1 MSDPKQAF
9 HHRTPD
15 SRTSTSS
22 AESNNKNNQ
31 ELPTPAW
38 VREHNLEDIPP
49 SSVAV
54 EEKPKIKVIKTNK
67 KADIS
72 DIRELSNTPEDIEV
86 ESVKSWTEHH
96 KGTKRKAEH
105 DKQDAAQIL
114 ARHLDEENKHKEQEA
129 KNAEDFIVEKT
140 KEPVSK
146 WQYAYG
152 KNSYLPHAHD
162 KIGRA
167 FYYIMDQG
175 DKGADIDVITGKAF
189 LTEEEKKLPDRER
202 FALMTTKRERAV
214 EQGLIKTFDGNSN
227 FGNSELR
234 WQRQFNGNPHA
245 DKNQRPNDLI
255 IKIGNRLFINK
266 TSEGYEKALIA
277 RKALDE
283 SHKEWLAKQSA
294 MQKEQEEINKIEKQ
308 HAEKVKKLAQEEIY
322 KEQMQE
328 EYKRKNR
335 LNKIE

>member
-1 MSDPKQAF
+1 MSEPKQAF

-15 SRTSTSS
+15 SRTSTSN

-49 SSVAV
+49 SSVAS
-54 EEKPKIKVIKTNK
+54 EDKPKVKVIKINK

-72 DIRELSNTPEDIEV
+72 EIRELSNAPEDIEV
-86 ESVKSWTEHH
+86 ESVKSWSEHH
-96 KGTKRKAEH
+96 KGTKLKAEH

-114 ARHLDEENKHKEQEA
+114 ARHLDEENKQKEQEA
-129 KNAEDFIVEKT
+129 KNAEDFIVAKT
-140 KEPVSK
+140 KEPASK
-146 WQYAYG
+146 WRYAYG

-175 DKGADIDVITGKAF
+175 DEGADIDVITGKAF
-189 LTEEEKKLPDRER
+189 LTDEEKKLPDRER

-214 EQGLIKTFDGNSN
+214 EKGLIKTFDGNSN

-234 WQRQFNGNPHA
+234 WQRQFNGNA
-245 DKNQRPNDLI
+245 NEDRNQRPNDLI
-255 IKIGNRLFINK
+255 IKKGNRLFINK

-277 RKALDE
+277 RQTLAK
-283 SHKEWLAKQSA
+283 SHEVWLAKQPEI
-294 MQKEQEEINKIEKQ
+294 QKEKEEIKKREKQ
-308 HAEKVKKLAQEEIY
+308 HAAKLEKLVMEEIRQD
-322 KEQMQE
+322 KIKE
-328 EYKRKNR
+328 EYERKKRLKS
-335 LNKIE
+335 L

>member
-22 AESNNKNNQ
+22 AESNNKHNE
-31 ELPTPAW
+31 ELPTPSW
-38 VREHNLEDIPP
+38 VREHNLEGITSPN
-49 SSVAV
+49 VV
-54 EEKPKIKVIKTNK
+54 NEEKPKIKIVKTNK

-72 DIRELSNTPEDIEV
+72 EIRELSSTPEDIEV

-96 KGTKRKAEH
+96 KGTKTKAIH
-105 DKQDAAQIL
+105 DKQDAAQII
-114 ARHLDEENKHKEQEA
+114 ARHLDEENKLKEQEA
-129 KNAEDFIVEKT
+129 KSNEDFIVEKT
-140 KEPVSK
+140 KESASK
-146 WQYAYG
+146 WKYAYG

-167 FYYIMDQG
+167 FYYIVDQG

-202 FALMTTKRERAV
+202 FALMTIKRERAV
-214 EQGLIKTFDGNSN
+214 EKGSIKTFDDNSN

-234 WQRQFNGNPHA
+234 WQRQFNGNTHE

-255 IKIGNRLFINK
+255 IRIGNRLFINK

-283 SHKEWLAKQSA
+283 SHKEWLSKQSA
-294 MQKEQEEINKIEKQ
+294 MQKDQEEINKIEKQ
-308 HAEKVKKLAQEEIY
+308 HAEKVKKLAQEEIR

-335 LNKIE
+335 LNKGD

>member
-1 MSDPKQAF
+1 MSEPKQAF

-22 AESNNKNNQ
+22 VESKNKDNQ

-49 SSVAV
+49 TN

-72 DIRELSNTPEDIEV
+72 DIRELSDTPEDVEV
-86 ESVKSWTEHH
+86 ESIKSWIEHN
-96 KGTKRKAEH
+96 KSTKTKAEH
-105 DKQDAAQIL
+105 DKQDAAQII
-114 ARHLDEENKHKEQEA
+114 ARHIDEENKQKEQEA
-129 KNAEDFIVEKT
+129 KTAEDFIVAKT
-140 KEPVSK
+140 KEPASK

-167 FYYIMDQG
+167 FYYIVDQG

-189 LTEEEKKLPDRER
+189 LNEEEKKLPDRER
-202 FALMTTKRERAV
+202 FAVMKMKRERAV
-214 EQGLIKTFDGNSN
+214 EAGKIKTFDDSTN

-234 WQRQFNGNPHA
+234 WQRQFNGNPNV
-245 DKNQRPNDLI
+245 DRNQRPNDLI

-266 TSEGYEKALIA
+266 TSEGYEKALTA
-277 RKALDE
+277 RKALAE
-283 SHKEWLAKQSA
+283 SHKEWLSKQQEL
-294 MQKEQEEINKIEKQ
+294 QKQQVETDKMEKQ
-308 HAEKVKKLAQEEIY
+308 HAATVKKLAL
-322 KEQMQE
+322 EQIRKQQIQE
-328 EYKRKNR
+328 EYERKKRLKP
-335 LNKIE
+335 IGD